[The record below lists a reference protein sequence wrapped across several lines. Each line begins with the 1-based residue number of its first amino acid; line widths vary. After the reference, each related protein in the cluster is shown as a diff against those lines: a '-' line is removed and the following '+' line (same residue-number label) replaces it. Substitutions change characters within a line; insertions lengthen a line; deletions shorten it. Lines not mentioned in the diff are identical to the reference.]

1 MLDFM
6 LSEDMAMKYVKENYI
21 LRLILTC
28 LGCVLLGLIFI
39 YISNK
44 VENVAPK
51 NILNNIGAIL
61 IFSGVYNIFYDAFLR
76 KSIISIVNAKV
87 NVKKSISETGLKEIY
102 LRTDDI
108 PYRSL
113 IENSRERITIM
124 HAYGKMWTLNN
135 MEYIKKCCEN
145 KKIDLKVLL
154 LNPDSP
160 LCESLDAHYGNE
172 KGQMKKSICEVTE
185 KWKSFG
191 NEIGKKSK
199 ISILYYDGNPAHSIY
214 VFDDEM
220 VIVPA
225 IVTNELTKEIPN
237 IYCTKTVPGNM
248 GLYNAYLSELE
259 KLEQTAELIGGE

>member
-1 MLDFM
+1 MVI
-6 LSEDMAMKYVKENYI
+6 KYLKENYI
-21 LRLILTC
+21 LKLILTC
-28 LGCVLLGLIFI
+28 LGCFLFGLFFI
-39 YISNK
+39 YIPNK
-44 VENVAPK
+44 IENMVLK

-76 KSIISIVNAKV
+76 KSIISMVIAKV
-87 NVKKSISETGLKEIY
+87 NLKNSINETGLKEIY

-113 IENSRERITIM
+113 IENSRKRITIM

-145 KKIDLKVLL
+145 NKIDLKVLL
-154 LNPDSP
+154 LNPESP
-160 LCESLDAHYGNE
+160 FCESLDAHYGNE
-172 KGQMKKSICEVTE
+172 KGQMKKRICEVTE

-191 NEIGKKSK
+191 NEIGKKSQ
-199 ISILYYDGNPAHSIY
+199 INILYYDGNPAHSIY

-225 IVTNELTKEIPN
+225 IVTNEFTKEIPN
-237 IYCTKTVPGNM
+237 IYCTKTVPDNM